1 MLREGIGAFSEAFKF
16 LEVFTA
22 QIAELLSDLLLK
34 RCHITLEMEDVT
46 TFVSCECGHL
56 SLK

>member
-22 QIAELLSDLLLK
+22 QIAKTLSDLLLK
-34 RCHITLEMEDVT
+34 RCHIALEMEDVT
-46 TFVSCECGHL
+46 TFVS
-56 SLK
+56 